1 MPSKADPA
9 DLAFCESML
18 PLVSRTF
25 AACIGLL
32 PPRPRKA
39 VLIGYLLCRIADTI
53 EDDSVLNSTVKVR
66 LLGVFRHGLDG
77 GDTTE
82 ISSVFADHSTPDRS
96 LTGQLARTLS
106 VFHSLDLDH
115 QQAIR
120 PWVKEM
126 CKGMADFAK
135 RPGFGGGSATL
146 VALHDQADLER
157 YCWFVAGT
165 VGHLLTDIFALE
177 GPAFTP
183 ERIAG
188 LRNLA
193 TSFGLGLQLVN
204 IIKDVADD
212 RKRNWSFVPETLCSE
227 YRLDVAH
234 LLDPAHRPAAN
245 QVMQRLIQRAD
256 HHLNRATR
264 YCQILPPTHYRIR
277 LFCLAPLFFAKR
289 TLRLATLHPRLL
301 DPDFKVKISRAEVKR
316 TILLTHCIA
325 PINPLIHLYCQHLGR
340 IRPEGLRRSI
350 TGGV

>member
-1 MPSKADPA
+1 MPFKADPA

-32 PPRPRKA
+32 PPRPRLA
-39 VLIGYLLCRIADTI
+39 VLTGYLLCRIADTI
-53 EDDSVLNSTVKVR
+53 EDDPVLASAAKVH
-66 LLGVFRHGLDG
+66 LLGVFRSSLDG
-77 GDTTE
+77 GDTQE
-82 ISSVFADHSTPDRS
+82 ISSVFANQNTPDRT
-96 LTGQLARTLS
+96 LTGQLGRTLS
-106 VFHSLDLDH
+106 VFHSLDPDH

-146 VALHDQADLER
+146 VALHDHADLER

-183 ERIAG
+183 ERVAA
-188 LRNLA
+188 LRKLA

-227 YRLDVAH
+227 VGLNVAE

-245 QVMQRLIQRAD
+245 QVMQRLIHRAE
-256 HHLNRATR
+256 HHLDRATR

-277 LFCLAPLFFAKR
+277 LFCLTPLFFAKR
-289 TLRLATLHPRLL
+289 TLRLASLHPRLL

-316 TILLTHCIA
+316 TILVTHCIA
-325 PINPLIHLYCQHLGR
+325 PLNPLVQMYCKHLGR
-340 IRPEGLRRSI
+340 IHPDGLRRTIS
-350 TGGV
+350 GGV